1 MPSRFTSVRQFKVII
16 NFIFTYLPTNR
27 SVSNYSKF
35 MINVQN
41 LNYSYPKTENLTV
54 KNVSFEV
61 QEGEIFGFLGPS
73 GAGKSTTQKIL
84 TKLLKNYKGNVF
96 VKNKSQHKELREWKS
111 EYYNQIGVGFEL
123 PNHYSKLSALEN
135 LQFFAS
141 FYELSNNDNQNL
153 NTKLIQLLKMVG
165 LEKDAK
171 KKVQDFS
178 KGMKMRLN
186 FVRALIHNPPI
197 LFLDEP
203 TSGLDPVNG
212 KVIKDI
218 ILNLKKEGKTIILT
232 THHMNDAEQLCD
244 RVAFM
249 VEGQIALID
258 SPKNL
263 KEKYGKR
270 LLKVEYSEKI
280 KNDRV
285 KNQFQ
290 EERKNQTFEM
300 ENLGENEEFLKLIN
314 QNYIQSMH
322 SQEATLED
330 IFIEVTGKK
339 LI

>member
-1 MPSRFTSVRQFKVII
+1 MII
-16 NFIFTYLPTNR
+16 
-27 SVSNYSKF
+27 
-35 MINVQN
+35 VQN
-41 LNYSYPKTENLTV
+41 LTYSYPKAEKPTV
-54 KNVSFEV
+54 KEVSFEV
-61 QEGEIFGFLGPS
+61 VEGEIFGFLGPS

-84 TKLLKNYKGNVF
+84 TKLLKNYEGNIF
-96 VKNKSQHKELREWKS
+96 IKTQSQTYNPDKELREWKN

-141 FYELSNNDNQNL
+141 FYELDKQNINQ
-153 NTKLIQLLKMVG
+153 KLMQLLESVG
-165 LEKDAK
+165 LGKDAK

-212 KVIKDI
+212 KIIKDI

-249 VEGQIALID
+249 VDGKIPLID

-270 LLKVEYSEKI
+270 ILKVEYSQ
-280 KNDRV
+280 ND
-285 KNQFQ
+285 KS
-290 EERKNQTFEM
+290 ERQNELFEL
-300 ENLGENEEFLKLIN
+300 ENLGQNEGFQKLIQ

>member
-1 MPSRFTSVRQFKVII
+1 
-16 NFIFTYLPTNR
+16 
-27 SVSNYSKF
+27 
-35 MINVQN
+35 MITVQN
-41 LNYSYPKTENLTV
+41 LIYSYPKADNPTV
-54 KNVSFEV
+54 KEVSFEV
-61 QEGEIFGFLGPS
+61 KEGEIFGFLGPS

-84 TKLLKNYKGNVF
+84 TKLLKGYKGEVF
-96 VKNKSQHKELREWKS
+96 IKNKNQNKELREWS
-111 EYYNQIGVGFEL
+111 NEYYNQIGVGFEL

-141 FYELSNNDNQNL
+141 FYDIPTQNL
-153 NTKLIQLLKMVG
+153 TQNLMKLLEMVG
-165 LEKDAK
+165 LAADAK
-171 KKVQDFS
+171 KKVEDFS

-186 FVRALIHNPPI
+186 FVRALLHNPPI

-212 KVIKDI
+212 KIIKDI
-218 ILNLKKEGKTIILT
+218 VLNLKKEGKTIIIT
-232 THHMNDAEQLCD
+232 THHMNDADQLCD

-249 VEGQIALID
+249 VGGQIPLID

-270 LLKVEYSEKI
+270 LLKVEYSEKMG
-280 KNDRV
+280 NDLV
-285 KNQFQ
+285 ENQFQ
-290 EERKNQTFEM
+290 KERKKHVFGM
-300 ENLGENEEFLKLIN
+300 ENLGQNKEFLSLIN

>member
-1 MPSRFTSVRQFKVII
+1 
-16 NFIFTYLPTNR
+16 
-27 SVSNYSKF
+27 
-35 MINVQN
+35 MITVQN
-41 LNYSYPKTENLTV
+41 LTYSYPKAEKPTV
-54 KNVSFEV
+54 KEVSFEV
-61 QEGEIFGFLGPS
+61 VEGEIFGFLGPS

-84 TKLLKNYKGNVF
+84 TKLLKNYEGNIF
-96 VKNKSQHKELREWKS
+96 IKTQSQTHNPDKELREWKN

-141 FYELSNNDNQNL
+141 FYELDKQNINQ
-153 NTKLIQLLKMVG
+153 KLMQLLESVG
-165 LEKDAK
+165 LGKDAK

-212 KVIKDI
+212 KIIKDI

-249 VEGQIALID
+249 VEGQIPLID

-270 LLKVEYSEKI
+270 ILKVEYSQ
-280 KNDRV
+280 ND
-285 KNQFQ
+285 KS
-290 EERKNQTFEM
+290 ERQNELFEL
-300 ENLGENEEFLKLIN
+300 ENLGQNEGFQKLIQ

>member
-1 MPSRFTSVRQFKVII
+1 
-16 NFIFTYLPTNR
+16 
-27 SVSNYSKF
+27 
-35 MINVQN
+35 MITVQN
-41 LNYSYPKTENLTV
+41 LIYSYPKTETPTV
-54 KNVSFEV
+54 REVSFEV
-61 QEGEIFGFLGPS
+61 KEGEIFAFLGPS

-84 TKLLKNYKGNVF
+84 TKLLKDYQGEIF
-96 VKNKSQHKELREWKS
+96 IKNGTSDKELRNWKN

-135 LQFFAS
+135 LQFFSS
-141 FYELSNNDNQNL
+141 FYDLKTANL
-153 NTKLIQLLKMVG
+153 NEKLMQLLESVG
-165 LEKDAK
+165 LGKDAK

-186 FVRALIHNPPI
+186 FVRALIHNPSI

-212 KVIKDI
+212 KIIKDI
-218 ILNLKKEGKTIILT
+218 IINLKKEGKTIILT
-232 THHMNDAEQLCD
+232 THHMSDAEQLCD

-249 VEGQIALID
+249 VEGKISLID

-270 LLKVEYSEKI
+270 TLKVEYSHQDKRESQLF
-280 KNDRV
+280 DL
-285 KNQFQ
+285 
-290 EERKNQTFEM
+290 
-300 ENLGENEEFLKLIN
+300 ENLGQNEEFLKVIN

>member
-1 MPSRFTSVRQFKVII
+1 
-16 NFIFTYLPTNR
+16 
-27 SVSNYSKF
+27 
-35 MINVQN
+35 MITVQN
-41 LNYSYPKTENLTV
+41 LIYSYPKAEKPTV
-54 KNVSFEV
+54 QEVSFEV
-61 QEGEIFGFLGPS
+61 KEGEIFGFLGPS

-84 TKLLKNYKGNVF
+84 TKLLKNYEGNIF
-96 VKNKSQHKELREWKS
+96 IKNGNSNKELREWKN

-141 FYELSNNDNQNL
+141 FYELDKQNINQ
-153 NTKLIQLLKMVG
+153 KLMQLLESVG

-212 KVIKDI
+212 KIIKDI
-218 ILNLKKEGKTIILT
+218 ILTLKKEGKTIILT

-249 VEGQIALID
+249 VEGQIPLID

-270 LLKVEYSEKI
+270 TLKVEYSQNEKATRQNEDF
-280 KNDRV
+280 KL
-285 KNQFQ
+285 
-290 EERKNQTFEM
+290 
-300 ENLGENEEFLKLIN
+300 ENLGQNEDFQKLIQ

>member
-1 MPSRFTSVRQFKVII
+1 
-16 NFIFTYLPTNR
+16 
-27 SVSNYSKF
+27 
-35 MINVQN
+35 MISVQN
-41 LNYSYPKTENLTV
+41 LIYSYPKTETPTV
-54 KNVSFEV
+54 KEVSFEV
-61 QEGEIFGFLGPS
+61 KDGEIFGFLGPS

-84 TKLLKNYKGNVF
+84 TKLLKNYEGEVF
-96 VKNKSQHKELREWKS
+96 VKNGTSEKELREWKNDF
-111 EYYNQIGVGFEL
+111 YNKIGVGFEL

-141 FYELSNNDNQNL
+141 FYELEKKNL
-153 NTKLIQLLKMVG
+153 NEKLMQLLESVG
-165 LEKDAK
+165 LAKDAK

-186 FVRALIHNPPI
+186 FVRALIHNPEI

-203 TSGLDPVNG
+203 TSGLDPANG
-212 KVIKDI
+212 KIIKDI
-218 ILNLKKEGKTIILT
+218 IRNLQKEGKTIILT

-249 VEGQIALID
+249 VDGKIPLID

-270 LLKVEYSEKI
+270 TLKIEYSH
-280 KNDRV
+280 
-285 KNQFQ
+285 Q
-290 EERKNQTFEM
+290 ERRESKLFDL
-300 ENLGENEEFLKLIN
+300 ENLGQNEDFLKLIN
-314 QNYIQSMH
+314 QNYIQSIH

>member
-1 MPSRFTSVRQFKVII
+1 
-16 NFIFTYLPTNR
+16 
-27 SVSNYSKF
+27 
-35 MINVQN
+35 MITVQN
-41 LNYSYPKTENLTV
+41 LIYSYPKSEIPTV
-54 KNVSFEV
+54 KDVSFEV
-61 QEGEIFGFLGPS
+61 KEGEIFGFLGPS
-73 GAGKSTTQKIL
+73 GAGKSTAQKIL
-84 TKLLKNYKGNVF
+84 TKLLKDYKGEIFIKTQTHNQ
-96 VKNKSQHKELREWKS
+96 NKELREWKN

-141 FYELSNNDNQNL
+141 FYDLKNQNPTQTINQHL
-153 NTKLIQLLKMVG
+153 MKLLEMVG

-171 KKVQDFS
+171 KKVNDFS

-186 FVRALIHNPPI
+186 FVRALIHNPTI

-212 KVIKDI
+212 KLLKDI

-249 VEGQIALID
+249 VEGQIPLID

-270 LLKVEYSEKI
+270 LLKVEYSQNEKATRQNEI
-280 KNDRV
+280 
-285 KNQFQ
+285 
-290 EERKNQTFEM
+290 FEL
-300 ENLGENEEFLKLIN
+300 ENLRQNEDFQKLIQ

>member
-1 MPSRFTSVRQFKVII
+1 
-16 NFIFTYLPTNR
+16 
-27 SVSNYSKF
+27 
-35 MINVQN
+35 MISVQN
-41 LNYSYPKTENLTV
+41 LIYSYPKAETPTV
-54 KNVSFEV
+54 KEVSFEV
-61 QEGEIFGFLGPS
+61 KEGEIFGFLGPS

-84 TKLLKNYKGNVF
+84 TKLLRDYQGDIF
-96 VKNKSQHKELREWKS
+96 VKNGTSQKELREWKNDF
-111 EYYNQIGVGFEL
+111 YNKIGVGFEL

-141 FYELSNNDNQNL
+141 FYELEKKNL
-153 NTKLIQLLKMVG
+153 NEKLMQLLESVG
-165 LEKDAK
+165 LAKDAK

-186 FVRALIHNPPI
+186 FVRALIHNPEI

-203 TSGLDPVNG
+203 TSGLDPANG
-212 KVIKDI
+212 KIIKDI
-218 ILNLKKEGKTIILT
+218 IRNLQKEGKTIILT

-249 VEGQIALID
+249 IDGQLPLID

-270 LLKVEYSEKI
+270 TLKVEYSHQDKRE
-280 KNDRV
+280 
-285 KNQFQ
+285 NQLFDL
-290 EERKNQTFEM
+290 
-300 ENLGENEEFLKLIN
+300 ENLGQNEDFLNLIG

-330 IFIEVTGKK
+330 IFIEVTGEQ
-339 LI
+339 LV

>member
-1 MPSRFTSVRQFKVII
+1 
-16 NFIFTYLPTNR
+16 
-27 SVSNYSKF
+27 
-35 MINVQN
+35 MITVQN
-41 LNYSYPKTENLTV
+41 LIYSYPKAENPTV
-54 KNVSFEV
+54 KEVSFSV
-61 QEGEIFGFLGPS
+61 KEGEIFGFLGPS

-84 TKLLKNYKGNVF
+84 TKLLKDYQGEIF
-96 VKNKSQHKELREWKS
+96 VKNTTTTKELREWKTD
-111 EYYNQIGVGFEL
+111 YYNQIGVGFEL

-141 FYELSNNDNQNL
+141 FYDFDKKNLNQNL
-153 NTKLIQLLKMVG
+153 MQLLEKVG
-165 LEKDAK
+165 LAEHAK

-212 KVIKDI
+212 KIIKDI
-218 ILNLKKEGKTIILT
+218 ILTLKNQGKTILLT
-232 THHMNDAEQLCD
+232 THHMTDADQLCD

-249 VEGQIALID
+249 VEGKIPLID

-270 LLKVEYSEKI
+270 LLKVEYSQNEKATRQNEVF
-280 KNDRV
+280 KL
-285 KNQFQ
+285 
-290 EERKNQTFEM
+290 
-300 ENLGENEEFLKLIN
+300 ENLGQNEEFLKLIN

-322 SQEATLED
+322 TQEATLED

>member
-1 MPSRFTSVRQFKVII
+1 
-16 NFIFTYLPTNR
+16 
-27 SVSNYSKF
+27 
-35 MINVQN
+35 MITVQD
-41 LNYSYPKTENLTV
+41 LIYSYPKSENPTV
-54 KNVSFEV
+54 KSVSFEV
-61 QEGEIFGFLGPS
+61 KEGEIFGFLGPS
-73 GAGKSTTQKIL
+73 GAGKSTTQKVL
-84 TKLLKNYKGNVF
+84 TKLLKNYEGEIF
-96 VKNKSQHKELREWKS
+96 IKNKNSKKELREWKS
-111 EYYNQIGVGFEL
+111 DYYNQIGVGFEL

-141 FYELSNNDNQNL
+141 FYELDKQNL
-153 NTKLIQLLKMVG
+153 NQKLMQLLESVG
-165 LEKDAK
+165 LAKDAK

-212 KVIKDI
+212 KIIKDI

-232 THHMNDAEQLCD
+232 THHMTDAEQLCD

-249 VEGQIALID
+249 VEGKIPLID

-263 KEKYGKR
+263 KEKYGQR
-270 LLKVEYSEKI
+270 LLKVEYSQKEGT
-280 KNDRV
+280 NRQ
-285 KNQFQ
+285 NQF
-290 EERKNQTFEM
+290 FEL
-300 ENLGENEEFLKLIN
+300 ETLAQNEEFLKLIN

-322 SQEATLED
+322 TQEATLED

>member
-1 MPSRFTSVRQFKVII
+1 
-16 NFIFTYLPTNR
+16 
-27 SVSNYSKF
+27 
-35 MINVQN
+35 MITVQN
-41 LNYSYPKTENLTV
+41 LIYSYPKTSTQTI
-54 KNVSFEV
+54 KGVSFEV
-61 QEGEIFGFLGPS
+61 NEGEVFGFLGPS
-73 GAGKSTTQKIL
+73 GAGKSTAQKIL
-84 TKLLKNYKGNVF
+84 TKLLKNYGGNIF
-96 VKNKSQHKELREWKS
+96 MKNGNSNKELREWKN
-111 EYYNQIGVGFEL
+111 EYYNQVGVGFEL

-141 FYELSNNDNQNL
+141 FYDLKKHNINQHL
-153 NTKLIQLLKMVG
+153 MQLLESVG

-171 KKVQDFS
+171 KKVADFS

-212 KVIKDI
+212 KIIKDI
-218 ILNLKKEGKTIILT
+218 ILTLKKEGKTIILT

-249 VEGQIALID
+249 VEGQIPLID

-270 LLKVEYSEKI
+270 TLKVEYSQNEKATRQNEDF
-280 KNDRV
+280 KL
-285 KNQFQ
+285 
-290 EERKNQTFEM
+290 
-300 ENLGENEEFLKLIN
+300 ENLGQNEDFQKLIQ

>member
-1 MPSRFTSVRQFKVII
+1 
-16 NFIFTYLPTNR
+16 
-27 SVSNYSKF
+27 
-35 MINVQN
+35 MITVQN
-41 LNYSYPKTENLTV
+41 LIYSYPKADSPTV
-54 KNVSFEV
+54 RNVSFEV
-61 QEGEIFGFLGPS
+61 KEGEIFGFLGPS

-84 TKLLKNYKGNVF
+84 TKLLKGYQGKILIKNGNS
-96 VKNKSQHKELREWKS
+96 NKELQSWKS
-111 EYYNQIGVGFEL
+111 DYYNQIGVGFEL

-141 FYELSNNDNQNL
+141 FYDVPTQNPLELL
-153 NTKLIQLLKMVG
+153 EMVG
-165 LEKDAK
+165 LAKDAK
-171 KKVQDFS
+171 KKVADFS

-186 FVRALIHNPPI
+186 FIRALLHNPPI

-212 KVIKDI
+212 KIIKDI
-218 ILNLKKEGKTIILT
+218 ILNLKKGGKTIILT

-249 VEGQIALID
+249 VEGKIPLID

-270 LLKVEYSEKI
+270 TLKVEYSHQDKRE
-280 KNDRV
+280 
-285 KNQFQ
+285 NQLFDL
-290 EERKNQTFEM
+290 
-300 ENLGENEEFLKLIN
+300 ENLGQNDEFLQLIN